1 MVLGLVFAAL
11 LLAVAESPTLP
22 LVINLGLPKTGST
35 SLHECELSNH
45 RFCDC
50 FCVFGMTTIDH
61 CATTRRV
68 LTVEHRLHTP
78 TPLVRS
84 SHRMIAAQV

>member
-35 SLHECELSNH
+35 SLHECEWSKTPPIP
-45 RFCDC
+45 RFIG
-50 FCVFGMTTIDH
+50 FVFLARQRLI
-61 CATTRRV
+61 TRRV
-68 LTVEHRLHTP
+68 LTEEQCLHAP
-78 TPLVRS
+78 TPLVHS
-84 SHRMIAAQV
+84 SHRMIAVRV